1 MKQTIKPCPHCGGE
15 AIMYANYAP
24 RTKSYMIFVKC
35 GICGATGKTTAQKD
49 DPAADNWE
57 SDACARAL
65 DAWNMRVPERKTG
78 TK

>member
-65 DAWNMRVPERKTG
+65 DAWNMRVPARKTG